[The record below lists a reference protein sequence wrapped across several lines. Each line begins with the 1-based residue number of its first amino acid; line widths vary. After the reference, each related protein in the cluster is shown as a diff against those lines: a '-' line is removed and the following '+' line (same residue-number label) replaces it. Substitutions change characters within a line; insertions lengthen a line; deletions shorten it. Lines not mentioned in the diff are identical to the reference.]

1 MSSSMNIHG
10 TTTVTA
16 DVLPMPELET
26 DCLKITLVGGNFDI
40 SVFIDRTDTNAGYAQ
55 RIADAINKAE
65 GNEA

>member
-26 DCLKITLVGGNFDI
+26 DCLKIKFLGSNFDI